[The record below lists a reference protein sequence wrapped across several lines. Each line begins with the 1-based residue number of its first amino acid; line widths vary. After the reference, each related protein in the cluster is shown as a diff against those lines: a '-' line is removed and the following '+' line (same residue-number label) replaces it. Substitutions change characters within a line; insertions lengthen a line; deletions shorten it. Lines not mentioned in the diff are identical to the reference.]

1 MKLIAKK
8 PCSFG
13 GKKFY
18 GGDDI
23 PAELVLNP
31 QVQEKRG
38 VLAIVADDAAPASA
52 PAPEVVLKEVD
63 AMTVVIR
70 AKEGDLPLNLTQEG
84 LQSVVDV
91 LTVKP
96 AEAVSIIEKMEDGD
110 ALILV
115 HIMDVR
121 KAVKEAAE
129 ERAKALN
136 TEENDDEAQAQTI
149 NSEDNAQPPAINPEE
164 SAGDQ

>member
-18 GGDDI
+18 IGDEI
-23 PAELVLNP
+23 PAAVVLDP
-31 QVQEKRG
+31 QEQEKWG
-38 VLAIVADDAAPASA
+38 VLAIVPDDAGATPPAE
-52 PAPEVVLKEVD
+52 PEEVHNEVD
-63 AMTVVIR
+63 TMTVVIR
-70 AKEGDLPLNLTQEG
+70 AKEGELPLNLTKEG
-84 LQSVVDV
+84 LQNVVDV
-91 LTVKP
+91 LTCKP
-96 AEAVSIIEKMEDGD
+96 ADAVAIIAGMTDGD

-115 HIMDVR
+115 HITDNR

-129 ERAKALN
+129 ARAQALN
-136 TEENDDEAQAQTI
+136 EDPENPDD
-149 NSEDNAQPPAINPEE
+149 PEE

>member
-18 GGDDI
+18 NGDEI
-23 PAELVLNP
+23 PVESVLDPKAQEKMGVLVL
-31 QVQEKRG
+31 V
-38 VLAIVADDAAPASA
+38 DPAQGRPA
-52 PAPEVVLKEVD
+52 PAPAPKVVPKEVD
-63 AMTVVIR
+63 TMTVVIG

-84 LQSVVDV
+84 LQAVVDV

-96 AEAVSIIEKMEDGD
+96 AEAVAIIEKMEDGD

-115 HIMDVR
+115 HIMDSR

-129 ERAKALN
+129 KRAKDLN
-136 TEENDDEAQAQTI
+136 TEE
-149 NSEDNAQPPAINPEE
+149 
-164 SAGDQ
+164 SAGEQ

>member
-18 GGDDI
+18 IGDEI
-23 PAELVLNP
+23 PVESVLDPKAQEKMGVLVLVDEAQGRP
-31 QVQEKRG
+31 
-38 VLAIVADDAAPASA
+38 APALA
-52 PAPEVVLKEVD
+52 PAVVLKEVD
-63 AMTVVIR
+63 TMPVVIG
-70 AKEGDLPLNLTQEG
+70 AKEGDLLLNLTQAG
-84 LQSVVDV
+84 LQAVVDV

-115 HIMDVR
+115 HIMDSR
-121 KAVKEAAE
+121 KAVKEATEA
-129 ERAKALN
+129 RAKALN
-136 TEENDDEAQAQTI
+136 TEEDEAQTPSS
-149 NSEDNAQPPAINPEE
+149 NSEE
-164 SAGDQ
+164 SAGEQ